1 MYTLIKIYVIYILI
15 KIYTHTHILLNWR
28 ERKRERE
35 RDRDRV
41 YFKELELAHVIVEG
55 GWHNLEPQGRVD
67 IET

>member
-15 KIYTHTHILLNWR
+15 KIYTHTHILLIWR
-28 ERKRERE
+28 ERKRE